1 MKKIENINEESIN
14 AMMEFRQKQIQSNI
28 RLHIIFFILT
38 LLLNIGLLIFIIVYK
53 SKISE
58 IKSKT
63 NNNSLSINSDKD
75 SIIRNE
81 NQIQHRI
88 VNILANNFGGYSH
101 FSFIIE
107 NSKEMGTIKNYLVE
121 FFKAKNIILDTN
133 NMYMYFKYQG
143 IVDGDSYS
151 TFREKVEYG
160 YYNLFLIESEDKYR
174 FGFFIENLLVLEE
187 DNKYVYKENDCFLF
201 SFQKEGMFKCI
212 GNKNKLKIEE
222 DDDDGMLIFGDN
234 DIIIKNNY
242 LQHDKKMGVINFP
255 FKSFDVSTINNN
267 IFTDTTGEFHVRSIE
282 VYSFDF

>member
-1 MKKIENINEESIN
+1 MKKIDNINEESIN

-28 RLHIIFFILT
+28 RLHILFFIFT
-38 LLLNIGLLIFIIVYK
+38 LLLNFGLFLFIMVYK

-58 IKSKT
+58 IKKKT
-63 NNNSLSINSDKD
+63 NSNSLSINNDKD
-75 SIIRNE
+75 SITRNE
-81 NQIQHRI
+81 NEIQHKI
-88 VNILANNFGGYSH
+88 VNIVAYNFGGNYH
-101 FSFIIE
+101 FSYIIE
-107 NSKEMGTIKNYLVE
+107 NSKEMNTIKNYLVE
-121 FFKAKNIILDTN
+121 FFKTKNMNLDTN

-160 YYNLFLIESEDKYR
+160 YYNLFLIESEEHYR
-174 FGFFIENLLVLEE
+174 FGFFIENLLTLEE
-187 DNKYVYKENDCFLF
+187 DNKYTYKEKDCFLF

-212 GNKNKLKIEE
+212 GDKKKLKIEE
-222 DDDDGMLIFGDN
+222 EDDGMLIFGDN

-242 LQHDKKMGVINFP
+242 LQYDKKMGVINFP

-267 IFTDTTGEFHVRSIE
+267 IFTDTTGEFYVRSIE